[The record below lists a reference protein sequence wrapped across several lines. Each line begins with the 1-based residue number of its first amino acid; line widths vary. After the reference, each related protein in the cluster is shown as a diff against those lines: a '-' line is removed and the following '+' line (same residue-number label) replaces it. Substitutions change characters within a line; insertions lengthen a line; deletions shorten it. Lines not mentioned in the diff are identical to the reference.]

1 MQPYKRVCVQ
11 ESNIPYSFNEQDE
24 KIGIDYSNFIQQM
37 EGPYHQL
44 YEPIDKQ
51 CIGAGGQGCVIKVKC
66 KLNNEIRAMKV
77 IKKINEDKNE
87 NFRKEFQNLKLLDH
101 PNILKLYHSFED
113 DQRFYIISELC
124 EGGTLS
130 QYIEDHYPLKE
141 AEVLKIMKQLI
152 SSINFAHKKNIVHRD
167 IKPENILIDDEVTT
181 SIKLIDWGFSGMIQQ
196 YEKLS
201 LKCGTIHFVAPE
213 VMEESYD
220 QKCDIWSC
228 GVVLY
233 ILLCNDPPFQGT
245 DSNEILFN
253 IKNQGIEF
261 RYQSWKQYSTL
272 VKDLLKRMLE
282 KNPELRPNAQQV
294 LEDPWFES
302 HSSEQIPSQDFK
314 ESMIQF
320 NGYTEDQDN
329 NLKQSRFLQAI
340 VLFIATELVHKD
352 DKKVLNRIFRKI
364 DKDNNGTISKD
375 ELKSALQQ
383 IYSKNQLDDKVDKI
397 FDFLDVNQSG
407 SLDFS
412 EFVAAT
418 CKLSD
423 VEEKIRVAF
432 DVLDKNKDGCITLDE
447 LFKFIGREDYDRS
460 DCKEIFN
467 QFDQNGDEKISF
479 AEFSQA
485 VQKYVNICKQIQY

>member
-11 ESNIPYSFNEQDE
+11 ESNIPYSFSEQNE

-51 CIGAGGQGCVIKVKC
+51 LIGAGGQGCVIKVRC
-66 KLNNEIRAMKV
+66 KLNNEVRAMKV

-113 DQRFYIISELC
+113 DQKFYIISELC

-130 QYIEDHYPLKE
+130 QYIDEHYPLKE

-152 SSINFAHKKNIVHRD
+152 GSINFAHKKNLVHRD
-167 IKPENILIDDEVTT
+167 IKPENILIDDEVAT
-181 SIKLIDWGFSGMIQQ
+181 SIKLIDWGFSGMIQK

-245 DSNEILFN
+245 DSKEILFN
-253 IKNQGIEF
+253 IKNQSIEF

-302 HSSEQIPSQDFK
+302 HSSEQILSQDFK
-314 ESMIQF
+314 ESMLQF
-320 NGYTEDQDN
+320 NGYTEGQGN
-329 NLKQSRFLQAI
+329 NLTQSRFLQAI

-352 DKKVLNRIFRKI
+352 DKKVLNQIFRKI

-375 ELKSALQQ
+375 ELKIALLQ
-383 IYSKNQLDDKVDKI
+383 IYSKNQVDEKVDKI

-418 CKLSD
+418 CKLQD
-423 VEEKIRVAF
+423 IDDKIRVAF
-432 DVLDKNKDGCITLDE
+432 DVLDKNKDGYITLDE
-447 LFKFIGREDYDRS
+447 LFRFIGREDCDN

-467 QFDQNGDEKISF
+467 QFDQNGDDKISF
-479 AEFSQA
+479 VEFSQT